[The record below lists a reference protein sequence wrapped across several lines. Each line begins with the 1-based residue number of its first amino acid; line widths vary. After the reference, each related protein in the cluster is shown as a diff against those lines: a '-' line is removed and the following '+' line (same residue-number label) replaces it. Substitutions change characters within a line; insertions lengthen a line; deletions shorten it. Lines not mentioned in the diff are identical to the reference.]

1 PAVRRLS
8 WAPTSTSMAA
18 TNDRLSSGASMI
30 DLHHVS
36 KTFRKQDETV
46 DAVRDISLTIAQ
58 KEIVAIIGPS
68 GCGKST
74 LLNMIAGLYAPSSG
88 SIVYKGARVSDVN
101 TDVGYMTQKDNLLPW
116 RTVRDNIAFPLEL
129 SGVAKGERAVRADQ
143 VIAHVGLD
151 GFAHRY
157 PHELSG
163 GMRKRVCLARMLLYG
178 AETALLD
185 EPFAALDAQLKLAM
199 HDLLLKLAAETGQT
213 VVLVTHDLMEAV
225 TLADRVLVCTRRPA
239 TLALE
244 QRIELKRPRDVL
256 NVRFT
261 NEFKEHYDALW
272 ERLRVE
278 YHEERL

>member
-1 PAVRRLS
+1 
-8 WAPTSTSMAA
+8 
-18 TNDRLSSGASMI
+18 MI
-30 DLHHVS
+30 DLRHIS
-36 KTFRKQDETV
+36 KTFRKQAELV
-46 DAVRDISLTIAQ
+46 EAVRDINLTIGV

-74 LLNMIAGLYAPSSG
+74 LLNMIAGLYAPTSG
-88 SIVYKGARVSDVN
+88 TVVYKGTPVRDVN
-101 TDVGYMTQKDNLLPW
+101 TDVGYMTQKDNLFPW
-116 RTVRDNIAFPLEL
+116 RTMRDNIAFPLEL
-129 SGVAKGERAVRADQ
+129 AGVTKSERADKADK
-143 VIAHVGLD
+143 VIKHVGLD
-151 GFAHRY
+151 GFENRY

-163 GMRKRVCLARMLLYG
+163 GMRKRACLARMMLYG

-199 HDLLLKLAAETGQT
+199 HSLLLQLAAESGQT

-239 TLALE
+239 TVALE
-244 QRIELKRPRDVL
+244 QRIDLKRPRDVL

-261 NEFKEHYDALW
+261 SEFKELYDSLW

-278 YHEERL
+278 YHEERV